1 MSSAPPRPST
11 LDHILSLEE
20 WSSLPEDEPGEFVDG
35 RLEEEEMPDVLHEV
49 VVAWLIQQL
58 RNWLAGKGGI
68 VVGSEAKY
76 RVGSDRGRK
85 PDVAVFLPGGNR
97 PPRRGL
103 VRVPP
108 EIAIE
113 VVSPAPRDGQR
124 DRLEKPAE
132 YAAFGVRW
140 YWLVDPQLQSLEVL
154 ELRPDGIYGH
164 VLGAAEGRV
173 TNVPG
178 CPDLGLDLDELWRE
192 IDLLGPEESGD

>member
-1 MSSAPPRPST
+1 VSSAPPRPST

-20 WSSLPEDEPGEFVDG
+20 WSSLPEDEPGELVDG

-76 RVGSDRGRK
+76 RVRADRGRK
-85 PDVAVFLPGGNR
+85 PDVTVFLPGGNR

-108 EIAIE
+108 GIAIE
-113 VVSPAPRDGQR
+113 VVSPAPRDGRR
-124 DRLEKPAE
+124 DRLEKPTE

-140 YWLVDPQLQSLEVL
+140 YWLVDPQLRSLEVL

-164 VLGAAEGRV
+164 VLGAADGKV
-173 TNVPG
+173 ANVPG
-178 CPDLGLDLDELWRE
+178 CPDLVLDLDELWRE
-192 IDLLGPEESGD
+192 IDLLGPEESGE